1 MRSLA
6 PKDVEKICEAIQKL
20 RTAALECFKGNIIQ
34 ARSAPIRAYLK
45 CLQNFIKG
53 DRLFV
58 DGT

>member
-6 PKDVEKICEAIQKL
+6 PKDVEKICEAVQQL
-20 RTAALECFKGNIIQ
+20 RTTALECLKGYIIQ
-34 ARSAPIRAYLK
+34 ARRAPMRAYLK

-58 DGT
+58 DGP